1 MNLTNI
7 TPIIYLSD
15 DLQHRC
21 YVYFMFRGKRYKLYT
36 GKALSISCAP
46 NRQTTIKGRH
56 RKLTRLLEATKTAL
70 QSGCWQY
77 VNQKLTLIP
86 LPDPADSMAQSVIQR
101 QRAQF
106 DKQGWSKPYLRDM
119 NRISNELLVF
129 LTTENLAQSPLEDIT
144 KKVLNRFLDNYRS
157 SGRYYMNKRR
167 NLSGLYR
174 LLVQDEELTVT
185 ANPVKATR
193 TMKTNETL
201 NEAYTPEQLTGV
213 LAHLK
218 ANHPNLYLCALMTY
232 GTLLRPHREIRL
244 LRRGD
249 FDVKLDHITLSGAAT
264 KSGRIRK
271 VPVPDFVKEELMQR
285 GVGAMEPDAFILTG
299 IDKPVNADYFTTAWS
314 RQKNIMLKLGIIRK
328 DQTLYSF
335 RHSAA
340 VYSFTDQQSL
350 RLLQGLMGHS
360 TPDVTMKYLRSL
372 GAIQVSRDDMPR
384 LPGV

>member
-1 MNLTNI
+1 
-7 TPIIYLSD
+7 
-15 DLQHRC
+15 
-21 YVYFMFRGKRYKLYT
+21 
-36 GKALSISCAP
+36 
-46 NRQTTIKGRH
+46 
-56 RKLTRLLEATKTAL
+56 
-70 QSGCWQY
+70 
-77 VNQKLTLIP
+77 
-86 LPDPADSMAQSVIQR
+86 
-101 QRAQF
+101 
-106 DKQGWSKPYLRDM
+106 
-119 NRISNELLVF
+119 
-129 LTTENLAQSPLEDIT
+129 
-144 KKVLNRFLDNYRS
+144 
-157 SGRYYMNKRR
+157 MNKRR
-167 NLSGLYR
+167 NLSALYK

-249 FDVKLDHITLSGAAT
+249 FDVDLDHITLSGAAT

-271 VPVPDFVKEELMQR
+271 VPVSDFVKEELISR

-299 IDKPVNADYFTTAWS
+299 TDKPVNADYFTTAWS

-328 DQTLYSF
+328 EQTLYSF

-350 RLLQGLMGHS
+350 RLLQALMGHS

-384 LPGV
+384 LPGS